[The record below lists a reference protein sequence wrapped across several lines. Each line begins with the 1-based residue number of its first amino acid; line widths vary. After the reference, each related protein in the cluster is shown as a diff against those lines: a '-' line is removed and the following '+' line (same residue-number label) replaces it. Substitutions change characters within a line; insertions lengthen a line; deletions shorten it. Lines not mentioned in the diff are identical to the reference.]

1 MTNLTIRTCFYQ
13 LPRPMTV
20 FMNRLRGLIGHRAFV
35 QVSDETLAGL
45 ASYDRVVIAESARM
59 LFGIYSWEIGGCCL
73 TSRMIQTWMWSR
85 LFHRQSG
92 FTDRPLGS
100 ITRQLAATEKRNS
113 TSAQTGFI
121 TTVAG
126 HWLIFSKVVR
136 VPSSSLAT
144 VPSEARKNVF
154 REDDVILR
162 MDAKEW
168 RAKRHLRRFL
178 RVGKSRLRS
187 TVVLGAHSTKLWIE

>member
-1 MTNLTIRTCFYQ
+1 VTNLTIRTCFYQ

-100 ITRQLAATEKRNS
+100 ITRQLAATETTELYISTNWVHNNGRRALVDLFKGGQSPFKFTCDCPLGGSEKR
-113 TSAQTGFI
+113 
-121 TTVAG
+121 
-126 HWLIFSKVVR
+126 FS
-136 VPSSSLAT
+136 
-144 VPSEARKNVF
+144 
-154 REDDVILR
+154 
-162 MDAKEW
+162 
-168 RAKRHLRRFL
+168 RR
-178 RVGKSRLRS
+178 
-187 TVVLGAHSTKLWIE
+187 

>member
-1 MTNLTIRTCFYQ
+1 
-13 LPRPMTV
+13 
-20 FMNRLRGLIGHRAFV
+20 
-35 QVSDETLAGL
+35 
-45 ASYDRVVIAESARM
+45 
-59 LFGIYSWEIGGCCL
+59 
-73 TSRMIQTWMWSR
+73 
-85 LFHRQSG
+85 
-92 FTDRPLGS
+92 
-100 ITRQLAATEKRNS
+100 
-113 TSAQTGFI
+113 
-121 TTVAG
+121 
-126 HWLIFSKVVR
+126 VVR